1 MARIL
6 LITLLACSKTMSP
19 GLDPGVEAKAVDALR
34 HLAAI
39 YAADANDCTKLA
51 AELDAFSGEFTTAL
65 QAVKDAVP
73 AGEKNPW
80 DGKHADVL
88 AELRAKSKPALEHC
102 LSNRAVIMAS
112 QKLRL
117 E

>member
-1 MARIL
+1 MARIFL
-6 LITLLACSKTMSP
+6 VALLACAKTTTSP
-19 GLDPGVEAKAVDALR
+19 GLDPAVEAKAVDALR

-51 AELDAFSGEFTTAL
+51 ADLDAYGDEVTTAL
-65 QAVKDAVP
+65 QAVKAAVP

-88 AELRAKSKPALEHC
+88 AELRAKSGAALQHC
-102 LSNRAVIMAS
+102 ASNRAVLMAS

-117 E
+117 